1 MLRNYLKIAVR
12 TLLKNR
18 AFAAINIFGLAVGIA
33 CCVLIFLYIEDELSY
48 DRFHES
54 ADQIYRLRVERYSSN
69 GESELTATSSAP
81 MLRAA
86 ESDIPQIDAAVRM
99 QQQTYLVEYED
110 RGFYED
116 KFFAV
121 DSTFFDVFSFKL
133 LKGDPKRALVAPFS
147 VVLTERA
154 AGKYFGRSDPIGQTL
169 QIEDRAATVTGVV
182 ENPPSQSHFDFDMLG
197 SFTTLESLRHTP
209 SENWNWWNLR
219 FYTYFKLTPS
229 ADVAAV
235 AEQIREMPS
244 RYIGDQESN
253 SGYRQFL
260 YLQPLTDIHL
270 RSSYQRELEANSQV
284 EYVYVFG
291 AIALFILLLACIN
304 FMNLATARSAKRAKE
319 VGMRKVSGASRKQLM
334 GQFLGESI
342 LVGVISVALAM
353 ILIKALLP
361 VFNQL
366 AFKTLSFSYL
376 DRYGLVFAL
385 LAGGVGIGFLA
396 GIYPAFVL
404 SAFKPVR
411 VLKGQV
417 ASQGGSVF
425 FREALVVFQ
434 FVISVTLIVGAVIA
448 NTQLNYMRT
457 ADLGFDKEQILVMN
471 TRNNQEISSRFDAF
485 KAELEGIPDV
495 TGVTFSSSIPG
506 RAQSLSVISKEQ
518 GMNVDGMT
526 FNILAVDE
534 DFLDVYRMDVI
545 EGRKFQEE
553 MVSDETL
560 AFMMNE
566 AALDALGFTSAEE
579 VIGVELTRQFNDSRN
594 VIGVVRD
601 FHFESMKH
609 AVAPIVLQI
618 QPSWYQYVSVRIASE
633 NPVRAMSSIESVWGD
648 FSVGRPMDY
657 FFLDEEYDKLYRT
670 EVRISGIINSFT
682 ILAIVI
688 ACLGLFALASFIAE
702 QRTKEIGV
710 RKVLGASTSGIVIML
725 TSSFTKLVLLATLIS
740 IPLAYFGSQLWLENF
755 VYRISVG
762 WEVFVVA
769 SVMALLI
776 AWLTVAYQSI
786 RAALTNPVNA
796 LHQN

>member
-48 DRFHES
+48 DRFHDS
-54 ADQIYRLRVERYSSN
+54 ADRIYRLRVERYSSN

-133 LKGDPKRALVAPFS
+133 LKGDPKRTLVAPFS

-154 AGKYFGRSDPIGQTL
+154 AEKYFGRSDPIGQTL
-169 QIEDRAATVTGVV
+169 QIEDRAATVTDVV

-197 SFTTLESLRHTP
+197 SFTTLESLRDTP
-209 SENWNWWNLR
+209 SENWNWWDLR

-353 ILIKALLP
+353 ILTKALLP

-366 AFKTLSFSYL
+366 AFKTLSFSYP

-411 VLKGQV
+411 VLNGQV

-425 FREALVVFQ
+425 FERL
-434 FVISVTLIVGAVIA
+434 
-448 NTQLNYMRT
+448 
-457 ADLGFDKEQILVMN
+457 
-471 TRNNQEISSRFDAF
+471 SSY
-485 KAELEGIPDV
+485 
-495 TGVTFSSSIPG
+495 SN
-506 RAQSLSVISKEQ
+506 SLSRSRLLSVPLLQ
-518 GMNVDGMT
+518 
-526 FNILAVDE
+526 
-534 DFLDVYRMDVI
+534 
-545 EGRKFQEE
+545 
-553 MVSDETL
+553 TL
-560 AFMMNE
+560 
-566 AALDALGFTSAEE
+566 S
-579 VIGVELTRQFNDSRN
+579 
-594 VIGVVRD
+594 
-601 FHFESMKH
+601 
-609 AVAPIVLQI
+609 
-618 QPSWYQYVSVRIASE
+618 
-633 NPVRAMSSIESVWGD
+633 
-648 FSVGRPMDY
+648 
-657 FFLDEEYDKLYRT
+657 
-670 EVRISGIINSFT
+670 
-682 ILAIVI
+682 
-688 ACLGLFALASFIAE
+688 
-702 QRTKEIGV
+702 
-710 RKVLGASTSGIVIML
+710 
-725 TSSFTKLVLLATLIS
+725 
-740 IPLAYFGSQLWLENF
+740 
-755 VYRISVG
+755 
-762 WEVFVVA
+762 
-769 SVMALLI
+769 
-776 AWLTVAYQSI
+776 
-786 RAALTNPVNA
+786 
-796 LHQN
+796 